1 MRDCKISRMRT
12 FCAIRAKCSG
22 HRQAGFTLIEV
33 MIVVG
38 IIAILAGIAI
48 PSYRDYILRGQLVD
62 ATNALATFRGNM
74 ERHFQDHRTY
84 RTSGDFV
91 SPCQLGGED
100 ETQRKVGD
108 FVVSC
113 VGEPEQNRYTLQAA
127 GSGST
132 KDFTFTVDQQDVR
145 GSATPWGNCG
155 TRWILKK
162 GQTC

>member
-1 MRDCKISRMRT
+1 M
-12 FCAIRAKCSG
+12 FCAQRAKCSG

-74 ERHFQDHRTY
+74 ERHFQDYRTY
-84 RTSGDFV
+84 KTSGDFV
-91 SPCQLGGED
+91 SPCLLKD
-100 ETQRKVGD
+100 EGQRKVGD
-108 FVVSC
+108 FVISC
-113 VGEPEQNRYTLQAA
+113 VEDPGQNSYTLQAT

-132 KDFTFTVDQQDVR
+132 KDFTFTVNQQDVR
-145 GSATPWGNCG
+145 GSKTPWGNCG
-155 TRWILKK
+155 TRWILKR